1 MERAPGA
8 RQPAGLRARIE
19 DKALRHGLAAPWWIG
34 TTAVLAQ
41 VGAAVVALV
50 QRDALFSPALLA
62 VAVMAAPFVAQAL
75 LRTWVPAWLDLVSG
89 LAGAAWI
96 AALPVVATG
105 IADFLPVSLAFLV
118 AHVTAATS
126 ARVGTAAAVSAIG
139 VAVALPAA
147 LGTSADPGGAVV
159 GVLEVCLGAVIGYWF
174 RTQMRALAAERGA
187 RSREAERAAL
197 AERQRIAREI
207 HDLVAHS
214 LSVTVL
220 HVTGAR
226 QVLLD
231 GVADAADGR
240 PGALDEATR
249 EACEAL
255 ADAEDV
261 GRRAM
266 ADIRRT
272 VGLLARGDGDGRHS
286 LPDARDLPA
295 LVAQVRAAG
304 HPVEAAVEGDLAAVP
319 PALGLALYRVLQES
333 LANAAR
339 HAPGAPVRVEVD
351 VRRGARLRVENE
363 VPPGAVAG
371 TDGSGTEGMAA
382 RVAGLGGTL
391 RAGRR
396 TVDGTVRWVVEAQ
409 VPAAVTATTAATA
422 ATAATEAAR

>member
-1 MERAPGA
+1 MERAPGVP
-8 RQPAGLRARIE
+8 RPPAGLRARIE

-41 VGAAVVALV
+41 VAAALVALV
-50 QRDALFSPALLA
+50 QRDALFSPAVLA
-62 VAVMAAPFVAQAL
+62 VGVMAAPFAAQAL
-75 LRTWVPAWLDLVSG
+75 LRAWVPAWVDLAAG

-96 AALPVVATG
+96 AVLPVVTTG
-105 IADFLPVSLAFLV
+105 LADFLPVSVAFLV

-126 ARVGTAAAVSAIG
+126 ARVGALAAGSAIG
-139 VAVALPAA
+139 VAVVLPGPL
-147 LGTSADPGGAVV
+147 LGIAADPGGAVV
-159 GVLEVCLGAVIGYWF
+159 GVLEVCLGGVVGYWF
-174 RTQMRALAAERGA
+174 RTQMRALAAERAA
-187 RSREAERAAL
+187 RSQEAERAAL

-207 HDLVAHS
+207 HDHVAHS

-220 HVTGAR
+220 HLAGAR

-231 GVADAADGR
+231 GVADAAEGR
-240 PGALDEATR
+240 AAALEEATR

-255 ADAEDV
+255 ADAEEV

-272 VGLLARGDGDGRHS
+272 VGLLARGDGDRGGDGGDRHA

-304 HPVEAAVEGDLAAVP
+304 LPVEAALEGDLAAVP
-319 PALGLALYRVLQES
+319 PALGLGLYRVLQES

-351 VRRGARLRVENE
+351 VRRGARLRVVND
-363 VPPGAVAG
+363 VPPGAVPG

-396 TVDGTVRWVVEAQ
+396 REGGVVRWVVEAE
-409 VPAAVTATTAATA
+409 VAG
-422 ATAATEAAR
+422 

>member
-1 MERAPGA
+1 MERAPGVP
-8 RQPAGLRARIE
+8 RPPAGLRARIE

-41 VGAAVVALV
+41 VAAALVALV
-50 QRDALFSPALLA
+50 QRDALFSPAVIA
-62 VAVMAAPFVAQAL
+62 VGVMAAPFAAQAL
-75 LRTWVPAWLDLVSG
+75 LRAWVPAWVDLAAG

-96 AALPVVATG
+96 AVLPVVTTG
-105 IADFLPVSLAFLV
+105 LADFLPVSVAFLV

-126 ARVGTAAAVSAIG
+126 ARVGALAAVSAIG
-139 VAVALPAA
+139 VAVVLPGPL
-147 LGTSADPGGAVV
+147 LGTAADPGGAVV
-159 GVLEVCLGAVIGYWF
+159 GVLEVCLGGVVGYWF
-174 RTQMRALAAERGA
+174 RTQMRALAAERAA
-187 RSREAERAAL
+187 RSQEAERAAL

-220 HVTGAR
+220 HVAGAR

-231 GVADAADGR
+231 GVADAAEGR
-240 PGALDEATR
+240 AAALQEATR

-255 ADAEDV
+255 ADAEEV

-272 VGLLARGDGDGRHS
+272 VGLLARGDGDRGDGDRGDGDRGGDGGYRHA

-304 HPVEAAVEGDLAAVP
+304 LPVEAALEGDLAAVP
-319 PALGLALYRVLQES
+319 PALGLGLYRVLQES

-351 VRRGARLRVENE
+351 VRRGARLRVVND
-363 VPPGAVAG
+363 VPPGAVPG

-396 TVDGTVRWVVEAQ
+396 REGGVVRWVVEAE
-409 VPAAVTATTAATA
+409 VAG
-422 ATAATEAAR
+422 

>member
-1 MERAPGA
+1 MERAPGV
-8 RQPAGLRARIE
+8 RRPPAGVRARIE

-41 VGAAVVALV
+41 VAAALVALA
-50 QRDALFSPALLA
+50 QRDALLSPAALA
-62 VAVMAAPFVAQAL
+62 VAVVAAPFVAQAL
-75 LRTWVPAWLDLVSG
+75 VRGWVPAWVDLGAG
-89 LAGAAWI
+89 LGGAAWI

-105 IADFLPVSLAFLV
+105 LADFLPVSLAFLV

-126 ARVGTAAAVSAIG
+126 ARVGAVAAALAIS
-139 VAVALPAA
+139 VAVVLPGPL

-174 RTQMRALAAERGA
+174 RTQMRALAAERAA
-187 RSREAERAAL
+187 RGQEAERAAL

-231 GVADAADGR
+231 GLADAAEGR
-240 PGALDEATR
+240 PGALAEATR
-249 EACEAL
+249 EAGEAL
-255 ADAEDV
+255 ADAEEV
-261 GRRAM
+261 GRRAL

-272 VGLLARGDGDGRHS
+272 VGLLARGDGEGRHA

-304 HPVEAAVEGDLAAVP
+304 HPVEVAVEGDLAAVP
-319 PALGLALYRVLQES
+319 PALGLGLYRVLQES
-333 LANAAR
+333 LANAVR
-339 HAPGAPVRVEVD
+339 HAPGAPVQVHVD
-351 VRRGARLRVENE
+351 VRRGARLRVVND
-363 VPPGAVAG
+363 VPSGAIAG
-371 TDGSGTEGMAA
+371 TDGSGTDGMAA

-391 RAGRR
+391 QAGRR
-396 TVDGTVRWVVEAQ
+396 REGGVLRWVVEAQ
-409 VPAAVTATTAATA
+409 VRAEVT
-422 ATAATEAAR
+422 R

>member
-1 MERAPGA
+1 MEGAPGVP
-8 RQPAGLRARIE
+8 RPPAGVRARIE

-41 VGAAVVALV
+41 VAAALVALA
-50 QRDALFSPALLA
+50 QRDALLSPALLA
-62 VAVMAAPFVAQAL
+62 VAVVAAPFVVQAHVHA
-75 LRTWVPAWLDLVSG
+75 WVPAWVDLAAG
-89 LAGAAWI
+89 LVGAAWI

-105 IADFLPVSLAFLV
+105 LADFLPVSLAFLV

-126 ARVGTAAAVSAIG
+126 ARVGAVAAVSAIG
-139 VAVALPAA
+139 VAVVLPGPL

-174 RTQMRALAAERGA
+174 RTQMRALAAERAA
-187 RSREAERAAL
+187 RSQEAERAAL

-220 HVTGAR
+220 HVAGAR

-231 GVADAADGR
+231 GVADAAEGR
-240 PGALDEATR
+240 PAALDEATR

-255 ADAEDV
+255 ADAEEV

-272 VGLLARGDGDGRHS
+272 VGLLARGDGEGRYA

-304 HPVEAAVEGDLAAVP
+304 LPVEAAVEGDLAAVP
-319 PALGLALYRVLQES
+319 PALGLGLYRVLQES

-339 HAPGAPVRVEVD
+339 HAPGAPVQVEVD
-351 VRRGARLRVENE
+351 VRRGARLRVVNE
-363 VPPGAVAG
+363 VLPGAVPG
-371 TDGSGTEGMAA
+371 TDGSGTDGMAA

-396 TVDGTVRWVVEAQ
+396 REGGVVRWVVEAE
-409 VPAAVTATTAATA
+409 V
-422 ATAATEAAR
+422 AR